1 MQYPWELNVT
11 TCRYNK
17 ELFIAPKTVILF
29 LKSSVTVE
37 FQMVETEV
45 RNIITININIQNLTG
60 GTGSDMFGL
69 EWNAQLNGQ
78 IRGGNGTDTLDY

>member
-37 FQMVETEV
+37 FEMVETEV
-45 RNIITININIQNLTG
+45 RNIITINTKVRYLTL
-60 GTGSDMFGL
+60 F
-69 EWNAQLNGQ
+69 
-78 IRGGNGTDTLDY
+78 IVY